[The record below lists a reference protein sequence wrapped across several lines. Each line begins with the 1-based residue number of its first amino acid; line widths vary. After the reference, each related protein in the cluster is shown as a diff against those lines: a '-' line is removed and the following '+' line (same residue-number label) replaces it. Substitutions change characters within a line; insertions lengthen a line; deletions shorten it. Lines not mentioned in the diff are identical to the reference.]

1 MTSRKRPTIADIRAN
16 KGKYQY
22 TMMRVENWEELAAAE
37 AAGIDMVSV
46 PPPMLADKSFREV
59 APTLFA
65 VPGLA
70 LWDNQGTTD
79 DFLRWGYEMMRHGA
93 DAVYCAASL
102 GTIRRMADEKI
113 PVIGH
118 VGLIPHFC
126 TWTGGFKAVGKTAE
140 SAWEI
145 YERCRA
151 YEEAGAFGVEIEVV
165 PPEVT
170 EEVSKHTSLFLV
182 SMGGGAGGDCQYL
195 FACDVLGTNRGHMPR
210 HSKKYVDLAKEF
222 DRIQELR
229 IKAFKS
235 FVKDVQKGAYP
246 SAPYLVSAP
255 KNEMS
260 EFRKKMRSL
269 K

>member
-1 MTSRKRPTIADIRAN
+1 M
-16 KGKYQY
+16 
-22 TMMRVENWEELAAAE
+22 LAA
-37 AAGIDMVSV
+37 
-46 PPPMLADKSFREV
+46 
-59 APTLFA
+59 
-65 VPGLA
+65 
-70 LWDNQGTTD
+70 
-79 DFLRWGYEMMRHGA
+79 
-93 DAVYCAASL
+93 AVYCAASL
-102 GTIRRMADEKI
+102 GTIRCMADEKI

-145 YERCRA
+145 YKRCRA

-170 EEVSKHTSLFLV
+170 EEISKHTSLFLV

-235 FVKDVQKGAYP
+235 FVKEVQRGAYP

-255 KNEMS
+255 KNEMA
-260 EFRKKMRSL
+260 ELRKKMRAS